1 MKLSL
6 PLSLSFSAMAVAAA
20 LSPAWAQSMQTPDTG
35 VEEIEKIIVLGE
47 KANRSLKDST
57 SSISVLTS
65 EELNST
71 QYKSVSDALSE
82 IANVVTLSGALPDI
96 RGVSGNGGAGGFNS
110 ISGGAKGRVST
121 LIDGVAQPFVADL
134 TGESGMWD
142 LQQIE
147 VFRGPQ
153 STSNGRNSIAGSV
166 FIKTND
172 PTFDWEGAARVG
184 YRNKDQYI
192 DTAGVISGPLID
204 DELAFRLSVQ
214 SLNADTITDGEGY
227 ESNPPDYDIDE
238 IKSNRVRAKLKWQ
251 PSEALSFMLSH
262 TYNNEQGDTGR
273 IYYELENLEEH
284 NRIFFRDIET
294 EISTTSL
301 LTEYKINDQLSFDV
315 IAAFMD
321 YQWGFDS
328 YEAADE
334 NEQTLVFDETNT
346 TVDAKL
352 NFSFYE
358 GDTTGFVGFYYFER
372 EQDILSTGAYPY
384 YGDDKSTSVALYT
397 EANFTLSDKLTLT
410 AGGRLERE
418 SQDRHFVYGAID
430 DVYIEDTN
438 IFLPKLA
445 LQYAITDATTLGLSA
460 RKGYNAAGG
469 ALNFTEQEYYY
480 YDEEEVYTYELSS
493 RTLLNNNTYISAN
506 LFYNDYSGFQA
517 LSSTRFI
524 VNMPDVRTYGLE
536 AELNTNLTEDLQ
548 VNVGLGLLH
557 TEITDAGEQ
566 YPNVDG
572 NKLNSAPD
580 FNANIGLKYWVTDA
594 INVGG
599 SVRYVGEYFGDFS
612 NTDARIGGDYT
623 LTRLT
628 ANYENENWTVT
639 AFVDN
644 LFDETAIITQ
654 EPVSGRYPAGYAA
667 IADPRNVGVSVSYT
681 F

>member
-612 NTDARIGGDYT
+612 NTEARIGGDYT

-667 IADPRNVGVSVSYT
+667 IADPRNVGVSVIYT

>member
-1 MKLSL
+1 MRNAFPS
-6 PLSLSFSAMAVAAA
+6 SLSMIAMAISTVGFTAN
-20 LSPAWAQSMQTPDTG
+20 AQNVQVPDG
-35 VEEIEKIIVLGE
+35 SVEEIEKIVVLGE
-47 KANRSLKDST
+47 KANRTLKDST
-57 SSISVLTS
+57 SSISVLTAD
-65 EELNST
+65 EINNT

-110 ISGGAKGRVST
+110 IAGGAKGRVST

-134 TGESGMWD
+134 SGDSGMWD

-172 PTFDWEGAARVG
+172 PSFDWEGAARVG

-192 DTAGVISGPLID
+192 DTAGVISGPIIE

-214 SLNADTITDGEGY
+214 TLNADTITNGEGF
-227 ESNPPDYDIDE
+227 ETNPPDYDIDE
-238 IKSNRVRAKLKWQ
+238 IETQRVRAKLKWQ
-251 PSEALSFMLSH
+251 PSDDLSFMLTH
-262 TYNNEQGDTGR
+262 TYNNEEGDTGR
-273 IYYELENLEEH
+273 IYYELENLDER

-301 LTEYKINDQLSFDV
+301 LTEYAINDNFSFDL
-315 IAAFMD
+315 ILAYMD

-328 YEAADE
+328 YEASDE
-334 NEQTLVFDETNT
+334 AEQTLVFDETNT

-352 NFSFYE
+352 NFAFSDGE
-358 GDTTGFVGFYYFER
+358 TTGFIGFYYFER
-372 EQDILSTGAYPY
+372 EQDILSTGAFPY
-384 YGDDKSTSVALYT
+384 YGDDDSESIALYT

-418 SQDRHFVYGAID
+418 SQDRHFVYDPID

-445 LQYAITDATTLGLSA
+445 LTYDVDGSTTLGISA

-469 ALNFTEQEYYY
+469 ALNFTAQEYYY

-493 RTLLNNNTYISAN
+493 RTSLSNNTFISAN

-524 VNMPDVRTYGLE
+524 TNMPEVTTYGLE
-536 AELNTNLTEDLQ
+536 AELHTNLTDDLQ
-548 VNVGLGLLH
+548 LNAGIGLLNS
-557 TEITDAGEQ
+557 EITDAGEN
-566 YPNVDG
+566 YPDVDG
-572 NKLNSAPD
+572 NELNSAPS
-580 FNANIGLKYWVTDA
+580 FNANVGAKYWLNDTF
-594 INVGG
+594 NVGV
-599 SVRYVGEYFGDFS
+599 SVRYIGEYFGDFS
-612 NTDARIGGDYT
+612 NTEERVAGDYT
-623 LTRLT
+623 LVRLT
-628 ANYENENWTVT
+628 AGYETDNWSVT

-644 LFDETAIITQ
+644 LFDETAIVTQ
-654 EPVSGRYPAGYAA
+654 EPVSARNPAGYAA
-667 IADPRNVGVSVSYT
+667 IADPRNVGVSATYK

>member
-6 PLSLSFSAMAVAAA
+6 PLSLSLSAMAVAAA

-612 NTDARIGGDYT
+612 NTEARIGGDYT

-667 IADPRNVGVSVSYT
+667 IADPRNVGVSVIYT

>member
-1 MKLSL
+1 MRNAFPS
-6 PLSLSFSAMAVAAA
+6 SLSVIAMAISTVGFTANAQNV
-20 LSPAWAQSMQTPDTG
+20 PAPDG
-35 VEEIEKIIVLGE
+35 SVEEIEKIVVLGE
-47 KANRSLKDST
+47 KANRTLKDST
-57 SSISVLTS
+57 SSISVLTAD
-65 EELNST
+65 EINNT

-134 TGESGMWD
+134 SGDSGMWD

-192 DTAGVISGPLID
+192 DTAGVISGPIID

-301 LTEYKINDQLSFDV
+301 LTEYKINDQLSFDI

-334 NEQTLVFDETNT
+334 NEQTLIFDETNT

-358 GDTTGFVGFYYFER
+358 GDTTGFIGFYYFER
-372 EQDILSTGAYPY
+372 DQDILSTGAYPY
-384 YGDDKSTSVALYT
+384 YGDDKSKSVALYT

-418 SQDRHFVYGAID
+418 SQDRNFVYGAID
-430 DVYIEDTN
+430 DVYIKDTN

-524 VNMPDVRTYGLE
+524 VNMPDVKTYGLE

-566 YPNVDG
+566 YPDVDG

-580 FNANIGLKYWVTDA
+580 FNASIGLKYWVTDA

-612 NTDARIGGDYT
+612 NTEARIGGDYT

-644 LFDETAIITQ
+644 LFDKTAIITQ

-667 IADPRNVGVSVSYT
+667 IADPRNVGVSVIYK